1 MFMLCLHNKMHDI
14 ILISAI
20 IISMMISLNK
30 HIYDI
35 LCKSYFWNKLNMI
48 LPIFVIDRRRTRTNL
63 HFVYFAL

>member
-1 MFMLCLHNKMHDI
+1 MLCLHNKMHDI